1 MAECMLVLLRFFEG
15 IAVHTVDPEAK
26 PDRLAVEK
34 YRQRADLVE
43 NAGYQRL
50 ATTLREWPIIMIE
63 MLNESFYAVVPHIE
77 GAYNKLLDSETLL
90 ASLLNSGEWSVQFRC
105 CI

>member
-1 MAECMLVLLRFFEG
+1 MLVLLRFFEG

-26 PDRLAVEK
+26 PDRLVVEK

-50 ATTLREWPIIMIE
+50 ATTLRGVADNYDRDAERII
-63 MLNESFYAVVPHIE
+63 LRGGTPY
-77 GAYNKLLDSETLL
+77 
-90 ASLLNSGEWSVQFRC
+90 
-105 CI
+105 